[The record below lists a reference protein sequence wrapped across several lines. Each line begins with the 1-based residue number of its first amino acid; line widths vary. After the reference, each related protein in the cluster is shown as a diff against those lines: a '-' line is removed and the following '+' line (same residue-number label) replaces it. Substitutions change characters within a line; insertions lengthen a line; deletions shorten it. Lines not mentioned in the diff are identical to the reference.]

1 MVFVIDSVLEPLLT
15 NSIRNASFNQDI
27 TAGKLL
33 ARCVELTVII
43 RNFADVVTDNVE
55 PNWSTNIFNKYMCNG
70 YPHLPRTTLYN
81 LGDEGWARI
90 FYNLAK
96 QVIIV
101 FINIIIIF
109 YNIVI
114 IIFYNLAKQNQ
125 RERMFDVTGKHTF
138 FFPVDSAF
146 EVDIYIR

>member
-33 ARCVELTVII
+33 ARWVNFTTLFSMHHISQIKRKYILDRRLSIELVSCIVVCLHCS
-43 RNFADVVTDNVE
+43 NF
-55 PNWSTNIFNKYMCNG
+55 
-70 YPHLPRTTLYN
+70 PRTTLYN

-96 QVIIV
+96 Q
-101 FINIIIIF
+101 
-109 YNIVI
+109 
-114 IIFYNLAKQNQ
+114 NQ
-125 RERMFDVTGKHTF
+125 VSEGKKNASSS
-138 FFPVDSAF
+138 PSSL
-146 EVDIYIR
+146 

>member
-1 MVFVIDSVLEPLLT
+1 M
-15 NSIRNASFNQDI
+15 
-27 TAGKLL
+27 
-33 ARCVELTVII
+33 
-43 RNFADVVTDNVE
+43 
-55 PNWSTNIFNKYMCNG
+55 
-70 YPHLPRTTLYN
+70 
-81 LGDEGWARI
+81 
-90 FYNLAK
+90 
-96 QVIIV
+96 IIV

-114 IIFYNLAKQNQ
+114 IIINLAKQNQ